1 MFHYQWDQPRLHDV
15 TKTLR
20 RVVNEFEDRV
30 LLGETDDISLYGNGQ
45 DELHMVFN
53 FPLLEKDK
61 LTAKIVAENQQSRLS
76 KIPVGGWAA
85 NTLGNHDSNRSFSKF
100 GDGQNDTAIA
110 KINLLLMLTLK
121 GTPVLYYG
129 EEIGMTDLNEL
140 QLSDFRDTL
149 AIMNYEMEMKV
160 MGRSGDESVPVG
172 VQAGRDKCRTP
183 MQWENTKNAGFC
195 PDKVKPWLPVNG
207 NFAQG
212 INVRDQQQDPESILS
227 FYKRAIYFRNQH
239 DVLQYGD
246 FHPVESPD
254 DRVLIFER
262 ELFESRVLVTLNFS
276 SESVN
281 LDTWNEKK
289 EEDFSTV
296 CPPNKVQSE
305 EVMLRPFEGRVY
317 LSDKNAT

>member
-1 MFHYQWDQPRLHDV
+1 
-15 TKTLR
+15 
-20 RVVNEFEDRV
+20 
-30 LLGETDDISLYGNGQ
+30 
-45 DELHMVFN
+45 
-53 FPLLEKDK
+53 
-61 LTAKIVAENQQSRLS
+61 
-76 KIPVGGWAA
+76 
-85 NTLGNHDSNRSFSKF
+85 
-100 GDGQNDTAIA
+100 
-110 KINLLLMLTLK
+110 
-121 GTPVLYYG
+121 
-129 EEIGMTDLNEL
+129 MTDLNEL

-212 INVRDQQQDPESILS
+212 TNVRDQQNDPESILS
-227 FYKRAIYFRNQH
+227 FYKRAICFRNQH

-246 FHPVESPD
+246 FHLVESPD

-262 ELFESRVLVTLNFS
+262 ELFENRVLVTLNFS

-296 CPPNKVQSE
+296 CPPGKVQSE
-305 EVMLRPFEGRVY
+305 VVVLLPFEGRLY
-317 LSDKNAT
+317 LSDKKATEVIKK